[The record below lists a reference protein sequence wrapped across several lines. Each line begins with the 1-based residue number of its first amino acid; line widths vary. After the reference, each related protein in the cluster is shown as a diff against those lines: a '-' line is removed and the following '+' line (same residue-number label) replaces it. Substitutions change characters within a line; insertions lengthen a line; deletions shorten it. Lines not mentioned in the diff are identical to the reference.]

1 MGSGSNVERV
11 FVGYLLRRSTPGAQ
25 AEQTRGG
32 QLSLKWRPLEGIREP
47 APATRDFGTGTG
59 AGRKGSER
67 PDSRVWVSPW
77 EEGPAPAEGRVS
89 GARIWVRWVRGPD
102 AEAGPAAKAAG

>member
-1 MGSGSNVERV
+1 MRKQAWKEGQTP
-11 FVGYLLRRSTPGAQ
+11 LREEARA
-25 AEQTRGG
+25 
-32 QLSLKWRPLEGIREP
+32 
-47 APATRDFGTGTG
+47 
-59 AGRKGSER
+59 
-67 PDSRVWVSPW
+67 PW